1 MSRHKTSAAAA
12 AAEEQQIQEQDTHKS
27 SAAAATAAK
36 EEQQIQEQGF
46 RYPGFNSSAA
56 TFGFWQVGKQE
67 KMGASVVVQGRS
79 SAVVTHVVMMIL
91 ALLGLMALLQ
101 GAQAETYVVGGT
113 TQEWQFPPSDSATYY
128 SDVWAKGITFRVGD
142 VLQFVY
148 SAEAHNV
155 YRLPNETAYAN
166 CDISSPIETYDS
178 GNDSIPLTS
187 VGNLYYACGVPTHC
201 STYGMK
207 LTIQVVAA
215 SSGSPPPASPPTAP
229 APATPPTAPAPA
241 TPPTAPA
248 PATPPTAPAPANPPT
263 ASAPPPAAPAPGPPQ
278 APSPGKT
285 SSASPVQ
292 SLTPLVAAA
301 LLTAAAMFLF

>member
-1 MSRHKTSAAAA
+1 VDLKIQSVQTQIFSSSSSSR
-12 AAEEQQIQEQDTHKS
+12 EE
-27 SAAAATAAK
+27 
-36 EEQQIQEQGF
+36 EEEEQGF

-56 TFGFWQVGKQE
+56 TFSFWQVEKQE

-101 GAQAETYVVGGT
+101 GAQAETYFVGGT
-113 TQEWQFPPSDSATYY
+113 TQEWGFPPSDGANYY

-148 SAEAHNV
+148 NAESHNV
-155 YRLPNETAYAN
+155 YQLPNETAYAN
-166 CDISSPIETYDS
+166 CDFSSPIASKAS
-178 GNDSIPLTS
+178 GNDSFLLTS
-187 VGNLYYACGVPTHC
+187 VGDVYYACEIPTHC
-201 STYGMK
+201 ATYGMK
-207 LTIQVVAA
+207 LSIQVVAA

-229 APATPPTAPAPA
+229 PPATPSPAPATPPTAPAPAPA

-248 PATPPTAPAPANPPT
+248 PATPPPTAPVTPT
-263 ASAPPPAAPAPGPPQ
+263 GPIS
-278 APSPGKT
+278 SPGTPLASPPSKD
-285 SSASPVQ
+285 SSASRVQ

-301 LLTAAAMFLF
+301 LLTAAAIFLF

>member
-1 MSRHKTSAAAA
+1 VDLKIQSVQTQIFSSSSSSRE
-12 AAEEQQIQEQDTHKS
+12 EEQE
-27 SAAAATAAK
+27 
-36 EEQQIQEQGF
+36 QEQGF

-56 TFGFWQVGKQE
+56 TFSFWQVEKQE

-101 GAQAETYVVGGT
+101 GAQAETYFVGGS
-113 TQEWQFPPSDSATYY
+113 TQQWGFPPSNSATYY

-148 SAEAHNV
+148 NAEAHNV
-155 YRLPNETAYAN
+155 YQLPNETAYAN
-166 CDISSPIETYDS
+166 CDFSSPIASKAS
-178 GNDSIPLTS
+178 GNDSFPLTS
-187 VGNLYYACGVPTHC
+187 VGDVYYACEIPTHC
-201 STYGMK
+201 ATYGMK
-207 LTIQVVAA
+207 LSIQVVAA

-229 APATPPTAPAPA
+229 APATPPPAPAPATPPTAPAPATPPPTAPAPA

-248 PATPPTAPAPANPPT
+248 PATPPTAPAPVTPPT
-263 ASAPPPAAPAPGPPQ
+263 GPISSPGTPPASS
-278 APSPGKT
+278 PSKV
-285 SSASPVQ
+285 SSASRVQ

-301 LLTAAAMFLF
+301 LLTAAAIFLF

>member
-1 MSRHKTSAAAA
+1 
-12 AAEEQQIQEQDTHKS
+12 
-27 SAAAATAAK
+27 
-36 EEQQIQEQGF
+36 
-46 RYPGFNSSAA
+46 
-56 TFGFWQVGKQE
+56 
-67 KMGASVVVQGRS
+67 MGASVVVQGRS
-79 SAVVTHVVMMIL
+79 SAGVTHVVMMIL

-101 GAQAETYVVGGT
+101 GAQAETYFVGNT
-113 TQEWQFPPSDSATYY
+113 TQQWNFPPSDSATYY

-148 SAEAHNV
+148 NAESHNV
-155 YRLPNETAYAN
+155 YQLPNETAYTN
-166 CDISSPIETYDS
+166 CDFSSPITTKDS
-178 GNDSIPLTS
+178 GNDSFPLTS
-187 VGNLYYACGVPTHC
+187 VGNFYYACEVPTHC

-207 LTIQVVAA
+207 LSVQVVAA
-215 SSGSPPPASPPTAP
+215 SSGSPPPASPPTASAPAPATPLP

-248 PATPPTAPAPANPPT
+248 PATPPTAPAPATPRT
-263 ASAPPPAAPAPGPPQ
+263 APAPAPVTAPV
-278 APSPGKT
+278 PSPGTPQATAPSKT